1 MHVKSLKAKRS
12 EETREALVAVAT
24 RIFGERGFAG
34 AATEEIVAEAG
45 VTRGA
50 LYHHFADKKE
60 LFAAVAEDLE
70 RCLCDRIA
78 ADVVGSTDARSML
91 EGGTDSFLAACLD
104 PVLRQVLM
112 IDAPSVLGWLRWREI
127 EARYAMGLVRASL
140 ELGMQEGAIE
150 QQPVDPL
157 CHLLLGATIEAGL
170 VVAHADDTSAAHAEM
185 AAACKRLIAVLCTSA
200 R

>member
-112 IDAPSVLGWLRWREI
+112 IDAPSVLGWLRWRERAL
-127 EARYAMGLVRASL
+127 ARALRRSSDLVRCA
-140 ELGMQEGAIE
+140 A
-150 QQPVDPL
+150 
-157 CHLLLGATIEAGL
+157 A
-170 VVAHADDTSAAHAEM
+170 AAHA
-185 AAACKRLIAVLCTSA
+185 KPSTGSPPRQPTSSA
-200 R
+200 